1 MFFFSTTISI
11 YCLSLQVNLPCAFNV
26 GNFYKDTEA
35 LNLTLVANE
44 MAKKLS
50 KKFVFRTIGLN
61 VLKLANLAIICGRG
75 SFIDLKNNGKWQTIE
90 LEKTNKETYYDRE
103 IGLVFYYFSQLI
115 SLFLYLCFSFS
126 FYTTEFL
133 VWSQGM
139 CWGLERCDSVF
150 TPCYQSVLPLWRS
163 YRLPV
168 LRRPVSIHHGP
179 SLICFV

>member
-1 MFFFSTTISI
+1 MSCFRQRFEYIVCNCKWIF
-11 YCLSLQVNLPCAFNV
+11 PCAFNV

-103 IGLVFYYFSQLI
+103 IGLVFYYFSQLTRTA
-115 SLFLYLCFSFS
+115 LFLYFFIYV
-126 FYTTEFL
+126 FMYFFFL
-133 VWSQGM
+133 LYNRV
-139 CWGLERCDSVF
+139 
-150 TPCYQSVLPLWRS
+150 PCMVPRDV
-163 YRLPV
+163 RRV
-168 LRRPVSIHHGP
+168 GTLR
-179 SLICFV
+179 